1 MQQEA
6 TPERQTRRETIYVPA
21 ALDERTLEEIYE
33 EFEQTSSESQLG
45 TATTPNLSMQTAAR
59 TPAASTTT
67 ETRLATTEDAI
78 SRLTSIIEQHR
89 VDEQKRRESMESM
102 ERRQISYRESMESME
117 KTIIALRR
125 QLSVT
130 EHNTHATTEQVPLHY
145 HEDVMATLTKGI
157 STAISSTGAKI
168 ELLKVKDTTNIAQV
182 LVQWEQQLTSMG
194 VDQTVWV
201 SRVIP
206 CMQEGGNVREWAK
219 AYFAT
224 EPGDIDNPENI
235 QNWSWTQFVEQLR
248 ASTLWKVEHPDDII
262 YALID
267 CKCNENAGD
276 DGITAYLS
284 DFNNKLAN
292 VRSHKLTE
300 FFTSQM
306 IAQLLYR
313 GLPSYFKVFMNRR
326 REAGTDQVLRKDYKA
341 LVLEIQQT
349 KKDAECRAAMESK
362 SKQPSSTSV
371 IGGAATADPKKKRD
385 KIGKP
390 TDQVAF
396 ITATGDSTEI
406 KECLESIRRGQNG
419 TMHYKI
425 LPNRDASQKY
435 QFVVITHPDPK
446 FLTSVP
452 TLVTPKIQMAIKIGP
467 RPNNGTRGTATP
479 AANTATAPTND
490 ANTYFQ
496 TIMARLDALEGSAT
510 ANSASVVQGTSTT
523 STILPT
529 DSASVVGNSA
539 SIPSNM
545 FASPSGYSQVSI
557 SDGRSPQAST
567 AVSLAPPGGNTPLF
581 QRPYASMAVLQP
593 SHHPTELCYSH
604 PGNDDVDHVLHDES
618 HDDEFEPDDE
628 SDDEGDLQSFC
639 EDLCDHLIQSA
650 CVHICT
656 LNQGDDVEQ
665 DEQDD
670 AFDTTTFCADICHQ
684 IIQFVHT
691 QIDEPWTLVPLK
703 AANRIRDDEQNFG
716 GQLPVDNFYHPLAD
730 LMQADIDGPWDVGN
744 FRIQQLREAPK
755 RGSHRKSFGD
765 GQRKMR
771 HEDMPNVQFR
781 KDPIP
786 TQPARCADLVK
797 KLRMILTYMRR
808 FRTRSYAQLCQEIN
822 FGPLSHGDQPHE
834 QYFNESIWSPP
845 GDNGPLHEIASS
857 GGIPHSLN
865 HMQARTLSPFSTH
878 ARIARIVRMRQNSAP
893 RRAWVLAVVALLIV
907 FPAALGNLEKSEERQ
922 SVASLSPTIARRAD
936 PWKTSGLV
944 TRKPSNPL
952 SRPRYP
958 VPLASLVHAML
969 AAIVTLFIATRI
981 GALVRICKFFRSNRR
996 ASYGVSYDPITVII
1010 DPPETNE
1017 EIILGSPPPQ
1027 QLAPPGGNTPLSRH
1041 LGTDL
1046 YHPQTS
1052 ATTPMQAF
1060 ATANN
1065 PAMLACATLNV
1076 AGKHPGSRF
1085 GMLDSGCN
1093 TLILKLDNQVR
1104 TAMVDFDTRDATTGN
1119 AAAGTFHTSGTA
1131 TVGVRMSFKD
1141 AHNASKRLDVTTRVT
1156 LCNEFHWDL
1165 FPVRWFQ
1172 NLGHSVLY
1180 DGIQSLHDNLDSGRA
1195 SVNLHQLHSGGRTH
1209 LGQLELHHW
1218 SNLTFFPYEFF
1229 DLQVPNAN
1237 TMHISSQSTSKATL
1251 TAKYHTI
1258 FGCASQRRVHSL
1270 LQRAGIEVYATLHC
1284 PCVTCAA
1291 IKSHMPSRR
1300 AFERTNVPK
1309 SQVKGQAWN
1318 PTDPDLRAAIQ
1329 QLKITDLDIQVFHV
1343 RATLPGQVYHCDTI
1357 PLGKCWN
1364 GLTEGLVMVDDC
1376 TRKLYAYAMKNK
1388 TADSVVDALHNHFLH
1403 TRSPPQGL
1411 HFYCH
1416 RVEIHSDQG
1425 SEFINAKVNNF
1436 CKSIGA
1442 IQTFSCPGSLGK
1454 WQNAI
1459 CERKIKDLGAMMN
1472 IVLYRSNM
1480 PNASAVYAMYHA
1492 QDILNELPTTANP
1505 TDDDIL
1511 GLPPNY
1517 LHGSTDFDISTWH
1530 AFGSHCTVHLDSEH
1544 KIQSEPDV
1552 SAASCVYLCKAHHI
1566 GASGHVLWDYRH
1578 KRRLTVPS
1586 ISTGPQWNYFPMRPQ
1601 GQRHLSIF
1609 LTWEAPPVLS
1619 EGVSQPESAI
1629 PALEIS
1635 VPMKPDSDVANDT
1648 DTPEILVDDLDAAE
1662 HVVNRSPHFTRK
1674 RNMMQSNIGKT
1685 IRKVFF
1691 VNGYGGDT
1699 DYFEGKVHSITADNK
1714 YLIIYSDNDSEEISH
1729 KTFLQ
1734 LSKDITDQQHEI
1746 RAAATMEIRQTSS
1759 TCNCDH
1765 HSTCVHPWG
1774 RLYQTNAMTA
1784 TKSYRLHDKKQSTYE
1799 PSNLAPSPANVD
1811 YFAAKSFGEHMTEV
1825 VIDEPLS
1832 QFNMDQSLQ
1841 AFVSHYTGK
1850 RTAYPPDPKSIS
1862 DCKKSVNWQQP
1873 VEQGNSWQ
1881 ESILTEVGNFVKYG
1895 VYTIVDAS
1903 QAEGFEIFPTLIN
1916 FLTKRT
1922 KDSTPEAECI
1932 DKRKTR
1938 ICFGGHKCV
1947 LGRDYTKLDAYAPVP
1962 NWSTIKLQ
1970 LALTALHR
1978 LKLKAFDCT
1987 AAYLQTE
1994 IDKEL
1999 YCRPPPGLMELLGQD
2014 KHAIWK
2020 LNKALYGY
2028 PRGANLWYQ
2037 KLFAYLKQYGFT
2049 PLGNSATFMML
2060 DRRNSKERPGFIL
2073 MNVYSDDGLAST
2085 DNDDL
2090 WNEFVKD
2097 FRANFDI
2104 QEKEP
2109 DYFLGAAIIQEPS
2122 GIIKLDPS
2130 KYQREIVAKY
2140 DMSRALHVK
2149 LPLPPGTKLYMPSSE
2164 GERCE
2169 KDLTNLYQQMAGSIM
2184 YASLLR
2190 PDLMYYA
2197 SQLGKVMSCPTH
2209 EHIGMARQVLQ
2220 YLNANA
2226 EDVMIFR
2233 PEGSEGWSSKDLKLI
2248 AFSDSDWACSVDT
2261 RRSHGAYVIMYA
2273 GAAIAWR
2280 SRSHKSVMLSSA
2292 SAEYYEAS
2300 EACREIAFIRSILS
2314 DFYAIERL
2322 APTPLL
2328 IDNRAAIAMGNTPQF
2343 TEKQKHI
2350 PIRICHLKECCA
2362 EGMVELWP
2370 VSTKNEMADI
2380 GTKALGTD
2388 AFGHIKP
2395 IIFGHRPLS
2404 TVMATDPNF
2413 IGIW

>member
-1 MQQEA
+1 MDRTESPDGGKREQA
-6 TPERQTRRETIYVPA
+6 TPERQKRRETMYVPVGE
-21 ALDERTLEEIYE
+21 DEQTLEELYE
-33 EFEQTSSESQLG
+33 EFDQAISAENSETQHEISLLG
-45 TATTPNLSMQTAAR
+45 TAMTPNSSMHTAATR
-59 TPAASTTT
+59 AKAADTT

-78 SRLTSIIEQHR
+78 TRLTNIIEQKCIE
-89 VDEQKRRESMESM
+89 DTKRRESMETM
-102 ERRQISYRESMESME
+102 EQ
-117 KTIIALRR
+117 TIIALRK
-125 QLSVT
+125 QLNVT
-130 EHNTHATTEQVPLHY
+130 EHHAHTPTEQVKSHY
-145 HEDVMATLTKGI
+145 NEDVIATLTKGI

-168 ELLKVKDTTNIAQV
+168 ELLKVKDTKNIAQI

-194 VDQTVWV
+194 VDQSVWV

-219 AYFAT
+219 AYFAI
-224 EPGDIDNPENI
+224 EPGDIHNPDII
-235 QNWSWTQFVEQLR
+235 QNWTWTKLVQQLR
-248 ASTLWKVEHPDDII
+248 ASTLWKVEHPDEII
-262 YALID
+262 YDLLD
-267 CKCNENAGD
+267 CKCDENAGD
-276 DGITAYLS
+276 EGITAYIS
-284 DFNNKLAN
+284 DFSNKLAN
-292 VRSHKLTE
+292 MRSHKLTF
-300 FFTSQM
+300 FFTDEL

-313 GLPSYFKVFMNRR
+313 GLPPYFKVFMNRR
-326 REAGTDQVLRKDYKA
+326 REAGSEQVLRMDYDE
-341 LVLEIQQT
+341 LVQEIQQT
-349 KKDAECRAAMESK
+349 KKDAECRSAMATK
-362 SKQPSSTSV
+362 NKQTTSV
-371 IGGAATADPKKKRD
+371 IGGAANTTLVDPRKTRD
-385 KIGKP
+385 NRAAIGRP
-390 TDQVAF
+390 SDQVAF
-396 ITATGDSTEI
+396 VTAKGDPADI
-406 KECLESIRRGQNG
+406 KDCLELIRRGQPGN
-419 TMHYKI
+419 MHYKI
-425 LPNRDASQKY
+425 LPNRNPSQQY

-452 TLVTPKIQMAIKIGP
+452 SRATSKIQMEIKSGP
-467 RPNNGTRGTATP
+467 RANTSARGMSTAQTSSP
-479 AANTATAPTND
+479 AASAATAPATD
-490 ANTYFQ
+490 ASAYFQ
-496 TIMARLDALEGSAT
+496 TIMARLDALEGSAS
-510 ANSASVVQGTSTT
+510 ANASVVQESSTT

-529 DSASVVGNSA
+529 DSASVIGNSA

-545 FASPSGYSQVSI
+545 PTSASGYSQI
-557 SDGRSPQAST
+557 SLHDGRSPQAST
-567 AVSLAPPGGNTPLF
+567 AVGLAPPGGNTPLF
-581 QRPYASMAVLQP
+581 QRPYASMAILH
-593 SHHPTELCYSH
+593 SMNHPLPADESGNGVEQDDELE
-604 PGNDDVDHVLHDES
+604 PGGDDAAPADTSDDDVEKDDAFELDEA
-618 HDDEFEPDDE
+618 
-628 SDDEGDLQSFC
+628 DLTSFC
-639 EDLCDHLIQSA
+639 DDLCDQIIQSA
-650 CVHICT
+650 CTHFCN
-656 LNQGDDVEQ
+656 LQQGDDIAQ
-665 DEQDD
+665 GD
-670 AFDTTTFCADICHQ
+670 AFDTTMFCADVCNQ
-684 IIQFVHT
+684 ILQFVHQ
-691 QIDEPWTLVPLK
+691 QIDEPWTSVQPK
-703 AANRIRDDEQNFG
+703 AANHIDAEQTFG
-716 GQLPVDNFYHPLAD
+716 GLH
-730 LMQADIDGPWDVGN
+730 VGN
-744 FRIQQLREAPK
+744 FYYPLANLQQEDTDAWVISELSIQQIRYTSTRRSE
-755 RGSHRKSFGD
+755 RQSSD
-765 GQRKMR
+765 DVNEKMETMR
-771 HEDMPNVQFR
+771 YENMPNVHYR
-781 KDPIP
+781 HDPMQQHP
-786 TQPARCADLVK
+786 TRCADLIK
-797 KLRMILTYMRR
+797 KIRMILTYMRR
-808 FRTRSYAQLCQEIN
+808 YRNLSYAQLRQEIN
-822 FGPLSHGDQPHE
+822 FDEGQQREPP
-834 QYFNESIWSPP
+834 FCESTWSPP
-845 GDNGPLHEIASS
+845 DDITLGPSHENAPSGGPL
-857 GGIPHSLN
+857 LTRL
-865 HMQARTLSPFSTH
+865 QARTVSPFSTP
-878 ARIARIVRMRQNSAP
+878 ACKSRVARMRRNVAP
-893 RRAWVLAVVALLIV
+893 KRAWALALVAFIIVIPAVLGHTHGANATH
-907 FPAALGNLEKSEERQ
+907 GE
-922 SVASLSPTIARRAD
+922 ARA
-936 PWKTSGLV
+936 
-944 TRKPSNPL
+944 
-952 SRPRYP
+952 YY
-958 VPLASLVHAML
+958 AML
-969 AAIVTLFIATRI
+969 AAVATVCIFIATRI
-981 GALVRICKFFRSNRR
+981 GEFVRKICGRNRQ
-996 ASYGVSYDPITVII
+996 AYYDPITVTI
-1010 DPPETNE
+1010 DDPITVIVDTSDANDGTLLCHEPP
-1017 EIILGSPPPQ
+1017 L
-1027 QLAPPGGNTPLSRH
+1027 QLAPPGENTPLSRH
-1041 LGTDL
+1041 LGT
-1046 YHPQTS
+1046 PMQSPPVS
-1052 ATTPMQAF
+1052 ASTPMQAS

-1093 TLILKLDNQVR
+1093 TLILKLDDQVR
-1104 TAMVDFDTRDATTGN
+1104 SAMVDLDTREATTGN
-1119 AAAGTFHTSGTA
+1119 AAAGTFNTSGTA
-1131 TVGVRMSFKD
+1131 TVGIRMPFKD
-1141 AHNASKRLDVTTRVT
+1141 ANNATQRLDVTTRVT

-1180 DGIQSLHDNLDSGRA
+1180 DGVQSLHDQLDSGRA
-1195 SVNLHQLHSGGRTH
+1195 SVNIHQLHSRGRTH
-1209 LGQLELHHW
+1209 IGQLELQHW

-1229 DLQVPNAN
+1229 DPQVPNAN
-1237 TMHISSQSTSKATL
+1237 NTHLPGQSTSKATL

-1258 FGCASQRRVHSL
+1258 FGCASQRRIHSL

-1284 PCVTCAA
+1284 SCVTCAET
-1291 IKSHMPSRR
+1291 KSHMPSRR
-1300 AFERTNVPK
+1300 VFERTNVPK
-1309 SQVKGQAWN
+1309 SQVQGKAWN

-1329 QLKITDLDIQVFHV
+1329 QLKITDLDLNVFHV

-1364 GLTEGLVMVDDC
+1364 GMTEALVMVDDA

-1388 TADSVVDALHNHFLH
+1388 TAESVVDALHNHFLH
-1403 TRSPPQGL
+1403 TRSSPQGL

-1416 RVEIHSDQG
+1416 RVELHSDQG
-1425 SEFINAKVNNF
+1425 SEFINAKVNAF
-1436 CKSIGA
+1436 CKSMGA

-1459 CERKIKDLGAMMN
+1459 CERKIKDLGAMMR
-1472 IVLYRSNM
+1472 VVVYRSNM
-1480 PNASAVYAMYHA
+1480 PHASAVYAMYHA
-1492 QDILNELPTTANP
+1492 RDILNELPTTANP

-1530 AFGSHCTVHLDSEH
+1530 AFGSHCTVHLDPEH
-1544 KIQSEPDV
+1544 KIPSEPHV
-1552 SAASCVYLCKAHHI
+1552 TAASCVYLCKAHHI
-1566 GASGHVLWDYRH
+1566 GASGHVLWDYKH
-1578 KRRLTVPS
+1578 KRRLIVPS
-1586 ISTGPQWNYFPMRPQ
+1586 ITTGPQWNYFPMRPQ
-1601 GQRHLSIF
+1601 GQQHLSIF

-1619 EGVSQPESAI
+1619 EGAPSQPKSAI
-1629 PALEIS
+1629 PAIDIS
-1635 VPMKPDSDVANDT
+1635 VPTTPDSDDASNT
-1648 DTPEILVDDLDAAE
+1648 DISEFLVDDIDAAD
-1662 HVVNRSPHFTRK
+1662 HVINRSPHFTRT

-1699 DYFEGKVHSITADNK
+1699 DHFEGKVHSITANNK

-1734 LSKDITDQQHEI
+1734 LSKDITAQQHEI
-1746 RAAATMEIRQTSS
+1746 RASATMEIRQSSS

-1774 RLYQTNAMTA
+1774 RLHQLNALTA
-1784 TKSYRLHDKKQSTYE
+1784 TKSYRLQDKKQSTYE
-1799 PSNLAPSPANVD
+1799 PSNLAPLPANVD
-1811 YFAAKSFGEHMTEV
+1811 YFAAKAFGEHMTEV
-1825 VIDEPLS
+1825 EINESLS

-1841 AFVSHYTGK
+1841 AHVAKNTGK
-1850 RTAYPPDPKSIS
+1850 RSAYSPDPKSIS
-1862 DCKKSVNWQQP
+1862 ECKRSVNWQQP
-1873 VEQGNSWQ
+1873 LEQGNSWH

-1922 KDSTPEAECI
+1922 KDSTPEEERI

-1938 ICFGGHKCV
+1938 ICFGGHKCI

-1987 AAYLQTE
+1987 AAYLQTD

-1999 YCRPPPGLMELLGQD
+1999 YVRPPPGLMELLGQD

-2060 DRRNSKERPGFIL
+2060 DRRNSENHPGIII

-2085 DNDDL
+2085 DNDEL
-2090 WNEFVKD
+2090 WNEFMRD
-2097 FRANFDI
+2097 FKQHFDV

-2122 GIIKLDPS
+2122 GIVKLDPS

-2140 DMSRALHVK
+2140 DMSKAMHAK
-2149 LPLPPGTKLYMPSSE
+2149 LPLPPGAKLYMPSSE
-2164 GERCE
+2164 GDRCDKE
-2169 KDLTNLYQQMAGSIM
+2169 LTNLYQQMAGSIM

-2197 SQLGKVMSCPTH
+2197 SQLGKVMSCPTN
-2209 EHIGMARQVLQ
+2209 EHLGLARQVLQ

-2226 EDVMIFR
+2226 DDVMTFR

-2261 RRSHGAYVIMYA
+2261 RRSHGAYIIMYA

-2300 EACREIAFIRSILS
+2300 EACREIAFLRSILS
-2314 DFYAIERL
+2314 DFYAIEHL

-2328 IDNRAAIAMGNTPQF
+2328 IDNRAAIAMGNMPQF

-2395 IIFGHRPLS
+2395 VIFGQRPLS
-2404 TVMATDPNF
+2404 SVMATDPNF
-2413 IGIW
+2413 IGMW